1 MQKREGARE
10 GRREGRRERE
20 GEREDVDG
28 AVCVC
33 VCCVS
38 VCVFVCMCVRWL
50 GLGFFFFLLLFSLSN
65 SLSLSPF
72 MLNPHPFAGAK
83 ASKKGGGEKGGR
95 ETEKDPPIWQRDIL
109 EQPMAASKGRR
120 EPGEPRGWGEPPAVG
135 DQKQFAQS
143 TSSRLMNKQ
152 SPAVMNFSFQAP
164 TRVYL
169 AVATQ
174 QI

>member
-1 MQKREGARE
+1 MGL
-10 GRREGRRERE
+10 
-20 GEREDVDG
+20 
-28 AVCVC
+28 CVC

-50 GLGFFFFLLLFSLSN
+50 GLGFFFFFFLLHFSLSN

>member
-1 MQKREGARE
+1 MGL
-10 GRREGRRERE
+10 
-20 GEREDVDG
+20 
-28 AVCVC
+28 CVC

-50 GLGFFFFLLLFSLSN
+50 GLGFFFFFFFLLLFSLSN

-83 ASKKGGGEKGGR
+83 ASKKGVGEKGGR